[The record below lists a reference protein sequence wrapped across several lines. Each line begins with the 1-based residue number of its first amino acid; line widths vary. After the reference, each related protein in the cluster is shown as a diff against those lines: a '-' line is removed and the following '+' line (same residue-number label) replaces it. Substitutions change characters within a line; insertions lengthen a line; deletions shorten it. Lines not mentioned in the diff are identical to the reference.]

1 MFVLVLLGAN
11 SFNQVLFGA
20 SLGFTF
26 AMILN
31 SWIKPFFLDLQ
42 QRFTKKQMAE
52 SNTGDEVYE
61 DRYILKGKH
70 FAFVLIFTFIFPL
83 ATSGAVL
90 NSYGD
95 HIDGDLKTQV
105 ILQKV
110 WLGNQCPIN
119 IEEASEIMQ
128 YKHFLC
134 ECTIVGLFGI
144 WLG

>member
-1 MFVLVLLGAN
+1 MGAN

-20 SLGFTF
+20 SLGFTI

-61 DRYILKGKH
+61 DRFILKGKH

-83 ATSGAVL
+83 ATSAAVL

-105 ILQKV
+105 TLQKV
-110 WLGNQCPIN
+110 RLGNQCPIN
-119 IEEASEIMQ
+119 IEEASEI
-128 YKHFLC
+128 
-134 ECTIVGLFGI
+134 I
-144 WLG
+144 